1 MRKEEPDVNTNV
13 NLEAAA
19 GVLALAGGCLVLLLL
34 GLLAAHALV
43 KRRPAR
49 ARKVALVALA
59 GGAVYLGGVLAFSA
73 ASAERVLAGGEEKYF
88 CEIDCHLAYAVVGVR
103 KAKTLGRAPGE
114 ATAAGEFYV
123 VHVRTRFDENTVSP
137 RRDDRPLTPNARAAT
152 VFDSEGRSY
161 SPSPEGLRALELS
174 GEAGPPLSTPL
185 RPGESYTTALV
196 FDLPPGVR
204 EPVLLLNESSLPTRF
219 IIGHENS
226 LLHKRTKF
234 RIEPRA
240 ESAARPAE

>member
-1 MRKEEPDVNTNV
+1 MHTNV
-13 NLEAAA
+13 NIDAAVGA
-19 GVLALAGGCLVLLLL
+19 LALMGACFVLLLL
-34 GLLAAHALV
+34 GVVAAHALV

-49 ARKVALVALA
+49 ARKVVLVAAA
-59 GGAVYLGGVLAFSA
+59 GVVVYTGGLLAFSA

-88 CEIDCHLAYAVVGVR
+88 CEIDCHLAYSVVGVR
-103 KAKTLGRAPGE
+103 RAKTLGSAPGE

-123 VHVRTRFDENTVSP
+123 VNVRTRFDENTVSP
-137 RRDDRPLTPNARAAT
+137 RRDDRPLTPRPRAVT
-152 VFDSEGRSY
+152 VFDSEGRTY
-161 SPSPEGLRALELS
+161 APSPEGLRALELS

-204 EPVLLLNESSLPTRF
+204 EPVLLVNESSLPTRF

-226 LLHKRTKF
+226 LLHGRTKF
-234 RIEPRA
+234 RVEPRA
-240 ESAARPAE
+240 ESAAAPAE